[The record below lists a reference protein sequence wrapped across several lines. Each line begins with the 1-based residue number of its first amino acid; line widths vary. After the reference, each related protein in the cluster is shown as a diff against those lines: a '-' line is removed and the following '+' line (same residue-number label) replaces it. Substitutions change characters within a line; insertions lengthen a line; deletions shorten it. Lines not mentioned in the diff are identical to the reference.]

1 MSDATLMEAWRLQQA
16 GQYADAAR
24 LYADVLRATPRNF
37 DALFQLGNIYLLT
50 GHFLDAERLYVKAAQ
65 INPQSADLFYNRGC
79 AAMSLASHEDAL
91 AAFAHALA
99 IRPDFTEARNNRGV
113 TLLALKRHKEALA
126 CFDRVMADRP
136 GLATVQNNRATALL
150 GLLRRDEALAAA
162 DLALRENPR
171 DTHALYNRGA
181 ALMMIG
187 RHEEAL
193 SQFDEALSANPDYA
207 DALIYRGIALAV
219 LNRHEEALVNYNRA
233 LRLRPGDIE
242 ILYNRATSLW
252 ALKRFEEAIPDCEEV
267 LHLNPH
273 FKYAR
278 GNLVQSRLQCCDWK
292 DLAEN
297 RATIAADLRKGL
309 LTLNPLQSV
318 VLFDAPDMLLQAA
331 QLWIGIECA
340 PAPKPVWR
348 GELYQHDRIRIG
360 YMSADFRM
368 HAVALLVAGV
378 FEHHDRTRFETTA
391 ISLGPDDG
399 SPMRRRL
406 ERAFDRF
413 IDVRHRTDAE
423 VAEMIRK
430 MEIDIL
436 VDLTGFTQHGRTAIL
451 ARRPAG
457 LQVNYLGF
465 PGTMGAPYI
474 DYVLAD
480 STVIPEQHRN
490 YFQEKVAYLPDTY
503 LPNDSS
509 RTIAGRVPTR
519 AQAGLPEDG
528 FVFCTFNNLSKITP
542 EMFGLWM
549 RLLQNVPDSVLWL
562 SQSNPAA
569 ERNLRREA
577 EACGIAGSR
586 ILFAPFIDA
595 PDEHLA
601 RLRLADLFLDTLPY
615 NAHATACD
623 ALWVGVPMVTQMGVS
638 FAGRVGAS
646 LLTAIGL
653 PELIAHA
660 PSEYEA
666 LALRLARDPAALAA
680 VKEKLARNRATHPL
694 FDTARFTRN
703 LERAYLAM
711 WSRHQKGEAPASFG
725 SSETTAP

>member
-1 MSDATLMEAWRLQQA
+1 MNDTTLMEAWRLQQA

-24 LYADVLRATPRNF
+24 LYAEVLGTAPRNF
-37 DALFQLGNIYLLT
+37 DALFQLGNIYLVT
-50 GHFLDAERLYVKAAQ
+50 GHFSDAERLYVKAAQ

-79 AAMSLASHEDAL
+79 ALMSLARHEDAL
-91 AAFAHALA
+91 AAFARALA
-99 IRPDFTEARNNRGV
+99 VRTDFTEARNNRGV

-126 CFDRVMADRP
+126 CFDRVLTDKP

-150 GLLRRDEALAAA
+150 GLLRREEALAAA
-162 DLALRENPR
+162 DLALCENPQ
-171 DTHALYNRGA
+171 DAHALYNRGA

-193 SQFDEALSANPDYA
+193 SHFDKALSVNPDYA
-207 DALIYRGIALAV
+207 DALTYRGIALAV
-219 LNRHEEALVNYNRA
+219 LNRHEEALASYNRA
-233 LRLRPGDIE
+233 IQIRPGDIE

-252 ALKRFEEAIPDCEEV
+252 ALKRFEEAIPDCEQV
-267 LHLNPH
+267 LKLNPR

-278 GNLVQSRLQCCDWK
+278 GNLVQSRLQCCDWH

-297 RATIAADLRKGL
+297 KTKIAADLHNGL

-318 VLFDAPDMLLQAA
+318 VLFDAHDMLLKSA
-331 QLWIGIECA
+331 QLWIANECA
-340 PAPKPVWR
+340 PAPKPVWQ
-348 GELYQHDRIRIG
+348 GEIYKHDRIRIA

-391 ISLGPDDG
+391 ISLGPDDA

-406 ERAFDRF
+406 EGAFDHF
-413 IDVRHRTDAE
+413 IDARHHTDAE
-423 VAEMIRK
+423 AADLIRE

-436 VDLTGFTQHGRTAIL
+436 IDLTGFTQHGRTAIL

-474 DYVLAD
+474 DYILAD
-480 STVIPEQHRN
+480 RTVIPESHQRD
-490 YFQEKVAYLPDTY
+490 FEEKIAYLPDTY
-503 LPNDSS
+503 LPNDDT
-509 RTIAGRVPTR
+509 RAIAGHTPSR
-519 AQAGLPEDG
+519 ADAGLPQNG

-542 EMFGLWM
+542 EMFDVWM
-549 RLLQNVPDSVLWL
+549 RLLEKVSGSVLWL
-562 SQSNPAA
+562 SQSNPSA

-577 EACGIAGSR
+577 EERGIAGSR
-586 ILFAPFIDA
+586 ILFAPFIAA

-623 ALWVGVPMVTQMGVS
+623 ALWAGVPMVTQMGAS
-638 FAGRVGAS
+638 FAGRVGSS
-646 LLTAIGL
+646 LLTALGL
-653 PELIAHA
+653 PDLIAHS
-660 PSEYEA
+660 PTEYEA
-666 LALRLARDPAALAA
+666 IALRLARDPAALAA
-680 VKEKLARNRATHPL
+680 VTEKLARNRASRPL

-703 LERAYLAM
+703 LENAYLAM
-711 WSRHQKGEAPASFG
+711 WDRHQKGEPPASFG
-725 SSETTAP
+725 PNETPTP